1 MRKMMKFISSR
12 LSSDETGQALIIVL
26 VLLVMGSLTII
37 PVLDHIG
44 SALKTG
50 KVYED
55 KTNKLYAADAGVEDA
70 IWQIQFDRLPVLFDD
85 PNYAYDFDASCSYE
99 LEDTI
104 NDLTVNVTIENV
116 WIPSNITLD
125 ELGLTPAAARAI
137 IERDVTDNQTNRL
150 IVTGTA
156 LDDDTY
162 RIKIDFY
169 PAEDTTDNLSI
180 SSIGVWLPHGFTY
193 AGACNLEVE
202 PYDFAPPSTSPH
214 PGGQAVL
221 WDFSSEPVVFGDLP
235 PMSTYSAR
243 VVFDYDAD
251 EAGTRPVAIAWVV
264 TSGALSGDV
273 PISWDI
279 DTRMYKV
286 TSTAGDT
293 TIVAYPSRC
302 DLRQLGAAFLGD
314 YLAIGNTLMRDTNSD
329 NRRDTLDSEST
340 ADTKNDDE
348 SYRIP
353 SDATVVNAYLYW
365 SGWFDV
371 DPEHTHAT
379 VWAEYC
385 STANFTNNWSQTDD
399 AWDGDND
406 TYYEGHYKG
415 SVPDARYLT
424 MVNAVDLSGRI
435 AGSVVIGWKQWENGS
450 LEPLSHPTDGDAL
463 KFELY
468 NGTSWSAPITA
479 FENDL
484 GWGGEAYY
492 YVLPQAYLTA
502 NFKIRFYLEGFAEG
516 VGGTKE
522 ICRIDEIHIGDVA
535 DRNITF
541 KIGDPLNP
549 DYSGSLSALEFSIL
563 GNAAVGEYSYS
574 CMQNVKDLVKTYCVM
589 GDDEQPT
596 GNGEYTVEGVLAD
609 TGAHW
614 SYAGWSLIII
624 YSSPETAGRQLFLF
638 DTFAFCNTN
647 VNLDFDFD
655 GEPGGTIS
663 GFIVPEQIEGE
674 PNAAKLT
681 CFVGEGDN
689 PYYTDFIAFN
699 APEEYWSNPS
709 SIPDQYKLWD
719 GISTTANSEV
729 SPNNV
734 WNSRFKSVDTGTS
747 TIDGID
753 IDTFYITWESGLLHA
768 DDTEAHIDIYTNYEN
783 FNLIYII
790 LSVISKTTIGG
801 TTHYTI
807 SGG

>member
-1 MRKMMKFISSR
+1 MRKMMKFIRSR

-37 PVLDHIG
+37 PVLTHLG

-50 KVYED
+50 EVYED
-55 KTNKLYAADAGVEDA
+55 KTNKMYAADAGVEDA
-70 IWQIQFDRLPVLFDD
+70 IWQVQFDRLPVLFDD

-116 WIPSNITLD
+116 WIPSNVTLD
-125 ELGLTPAAARAI
+125 GLGLTPAAARAI

-156 LDDDTY
+156 LDDDSY

-193 AGACNLEVE
+193 AGACNLEE
-202 PYDFAPPSTSPH
+202 TPYDFDPPTTSPQ
-214 PGGQAVL
+214 PGGQAAL
-221 WDFSSEPVVFGDLP
+221 WDFSSEPILFTDLP

-243 VVFDYDAD
+243 VVFDYNAD

-264 TSGALSGDV
+264 TSGALSGDI

-279 DTRMYKV
+279 DTRIYKV

-293 TIVAYPSRC
+293 TVVAYPSRC

-314 YLAIGNTLMRDTNSD
+314 YLAIGNTLMTDTPPTN
-329 NRRDTLDSEST
+329 NIRDTLLSEST

-353 SDATVVNAYLYW
+353 SDATVVDAFLYW
-365 SGWFDV
+365 SGWFKCDEGR
-371 DPEHTHAT
+371 PNAT
-379 VWAEYC
+379 IWADDC
-385 STANFTNNWSQTDD
+385 ANLNDWTRTGSDWYDGG
-399 AWDGDND
+399 WDI
-406 TYYEGHYKG
+406 EGHYDG
-415 SVPDARYLT
+415 GDQNDRYLT
-424 MVNAVDLSGRI
+424 LTSPVDLSGRTP
-435 AGSVVIGWKQWENGS
+435 GSVVVGWEHSQDGD

-463 KFELY
+463 MFQLY
-468 NGTSWSAPITA
+468 NGTSWSDMIVA
-479 FENDL
+479 FDGDL
-484 GWGGEAYY
+484 DGSEAYY
-492 YVLPQAYLTA
+492 YVLDEEYLTA
-502 NFKIRFYLEGFAEG
+502 NFKIKFYLHGFA
-516 VGGTKE
+516 GGGE
-522 ICRIDEIHIGDVA
+522 YCQIDDFHIGDVA

-541 KIGDPLNP
+541 KIGNPMSP

-563 GNAAVGEYSYS
+563 GNAAVGEYSFS

-624 YSSPETAGRQLFLF
+624 YSSPETAGRQFFLF

-663 GFIVPEQIEGE
+663 GFIVPEPIEGE
-674 PNAAKLT
+674 TNAAKLT

-689 PYYTDFIAFN
+689 PWYTDFIAFN
-699 APEEYWSNPS
+699 APEEYWSNPMTM
-709 SIPDQYKLWD
+709 PDQYKLWD
-719 GISTTANSEV
+719 NISTTANSEV

-747 TIDGID
+747 TVDGVD

-783 FNLIYII
+783 FNMIYII
-790 LSVISKTTIGG
+790 LSVRSKTTIGG

-807 SGG
+807 SSS